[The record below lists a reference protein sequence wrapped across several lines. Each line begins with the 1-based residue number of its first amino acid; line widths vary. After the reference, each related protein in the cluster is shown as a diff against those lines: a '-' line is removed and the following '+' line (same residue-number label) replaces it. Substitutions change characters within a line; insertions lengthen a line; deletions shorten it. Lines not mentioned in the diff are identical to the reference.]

1 MSDRDLILLIKIIR
15 HLLEEPANA
24 GRHDS
29 FRDSLSNWLNG
40 KGPIPQDASF
50 NRPFTYDA
58 PQAEV
63 STTSSWPE
71 HDQLLA
77 RKNQFI
83 DDILSLQDQLN
94 DMKKTLGQLNRNG
107 NGGTS
112 EAEFD
117 RVLKEYKTI
126 EENLQEQI
134 LCMEEMF
141 RMTLNHQVE
150 LTEKRV
156 DQVKKEHKEIEE
168 ALQEHILA
176 NEDMFKLAFQH
187 VDEMIAQ
194 KADQI
199 RKEHKQIEEDLQEY
213 IGALEAMMQM
223 SLKHA
228 NELVDARVDQAR
240 KEHKEVE
247 EMLQEQISSM
257 EEMMKLVLRQ
267 AAEDVE
273 IAVDK
278 ALKEAK
284 AIEETLQEQFEERL
298 EVAVD
303 KARKEAKAIEETL
316 QEQFEERLEV
326 AVDKARKEA
335 KAIEETL
342 QEQFQEE
349 LAHRVDLA
357 LKQGK
362 AIEEQLQEQLIVRSQ
377 QYHQELQTLQAQL
390 AESRQE
396 VVLLTEKLS
405 QLELVPLIKQEKL
418 HQKAQL
424 APVEEMAA
432 EMVVNPQEAGRAGA
446 VKVVKKNYI
455 PEEAP
460 GEDDETIRVARQ
472 VFHQYLGQA
481 ERLKPFFH
489 EAYAAGH
496 HDANPSFFFFR
507 EVRGKMYLA
516 LVDSGLT
523 GVPSVVFNSIASMT
537 LHHLFTEKRVEE
549 ARQVLQEFL
558 KGSQA
563 IYESIGVKAQG
574 KLVASV
580 AIFNKEALEVD
591 FAANQASMAYGV
603 QAPLRTV
610 ASQQGT
616 LFTAKLNARKNTRF
630 YLASGSF
637 LSAEGRGLQQNIE
650 ELQSLDFTKQSISL
664 SQYIAQSGVENSLVV
679 ALKF

>member
-278 ALKEAK
+278 ARKESK
-284 AIEETLQEQFEERL
+284 EIEETLQEQFEERL

-303 KARKEAKAIEETL
+303 KAL
-316 QEQFEERLEV
+316 
-326 AVDKARKEA
+326 KEA

-637 LSAEGRGLQQNIE
+637 LSAEGRGLQKNIE